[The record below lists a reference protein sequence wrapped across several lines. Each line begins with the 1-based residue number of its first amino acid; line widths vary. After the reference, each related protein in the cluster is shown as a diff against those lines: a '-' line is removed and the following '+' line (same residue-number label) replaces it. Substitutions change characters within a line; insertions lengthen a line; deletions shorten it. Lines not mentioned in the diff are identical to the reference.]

1 MSALAPY
8 RQFLLLGSLPG
19 WRATASGL
27 TEDATGAY
35 RLDALPGAARPLA
48 LPDMAAPRAPLAV
61 TAAAHRACEVPR
73 GRGIWVLDGAD
84 QWIELIDTTGAR
96 PRQVLPGIGGRGRNA
111 RHFRRAEDI
120 ALLEHG
126 ALAVADTGHGAGE
139 DFFPYPYAL
148 LAVWNSLGAPARLA
162 AGIHGLLWILDRAGA
177 RVFSFDRDGRQR
189 TMLAGLTAPQ
199 AVAADAHGKVA
210 VLDGNDVKLFGRA
223 DDASVSLGEVPAAA
237 SITFGPGGFV
247 YVGTLTGLIYSFAPD
262 ANGSWRAVGVG
273 VLGKAAAIN
282 RLIWQGGTT
291 LFALVQLSSAP
302 AAQLWQIDTK
312 AAFVP
317 RGMLSSD
324 ELNSGLT
331 GCVWHRIALDAD
343 LPSGTAIEVRTEAY
357 DTSGGSAAPDL
368 IPAPIVLAAG
378 NLDCLIQGGPGQY
391 LKLTLTLRGNGSATP
406 ALRGIRIWYPRA
418 SWLQFLP
425 AVYQEDDESASFLSR
440 FLSILQT
447 DFDGFDETID
457 NIAALF
463 DPLSVPDEWYAWL
476 AAWLALPIEPT
487 WTDAQR
493 RAVLK
498 DAYRNYQ
505 RRGTAAGLEQLI
517 ADYAGVAARL
527 VEHFRLRQLI
537 VLPDD
542 PDRAVTT
549 NAGRLWSRDFYR
561 RLQLG
566 VYSQVGMFKLV
577 GAPEPGI
584 EPVGWGARIQRLF
597 RCRAGHDGS
606 HPQEGRGRG
615 GARKAGAHDGDL
627 PSGLFA
633 HAARRAGHAGRRHPR
648 WRGRPG
654 RARIHLDAWLRRGPR
669 AVGTGARDAGDRRH
683 RSPAPRR
690 QHETRLKERSHEND
704 ARSGRRPIGPCH
716 DGRLDRRRRHR
727 LLRAVRYPGVL
738 PQPLLSRQAA
748 DRTRVRQ

>member
-1 MSALAPY
+1 MPNVDITVDADLRKLFNLPPCSDISIPGPKPLKVQLPTGGSISAFADISKGIPTDCSMTFSLLLQLAP
-8 RQFLLLGSLPG
+8 FLAATECLLKVLKLLKPLIDIIH
-19 WRATASGL
+19 GL
-27 TEDATGAY
+27 TKVPPSPPVKAVEEFVK
-35 RLDALPGAARPLA
+35 AAVDLA
-48 LPDMAAPRAPLAV
+48 PCLL
-61 TAAAHRACEVPR
+61 VPTPASIIPFVR
-73 GRGIWVLDGAD
+73 DL
-84 QWIELIDTTGAR
+84 
-96 PRQVLPGIGGRGRNA
+96 
-111 RHFRRAEDI
+111 
-120 ALLEHG
+120 
-126 ALAVADTGHGAGE
+126 
-139 DFFPYPYAL
+139 
-148 LAVWNSLGAPARLA
+148 PARLA

-447 DFDGFDETID
+447 DFDGFDETMGGD
-457 NIAALF
+457 
-463 DPLSVPDEWYAWL
+463 D
-476 AAWLALPIEPT
+476 
-487 WTDAQR
+487 QR
-493 RAVLK
+493 RA
-498 DAYRNYQ
+498 A
-505 RRGTAAGLEQLI
+505 
-517 ADYAGVAARL
+517 
-527 VEHFRLRQLI
+527 VE
-537 VLPDD
+537 P
-542 PDRAVTT
+542 
-549 NAGRLWSRDFYR
+549 
-561 RLQLG
+561 
-566 VYSQVGMFKLV
+566 
-577 GAPEPGI
+577 
-584 EPVGWGARIQRLF
+584 
-597 RCRAGHDGS
+597 
-606 HPQEGRGRG
+606 
-615 GARKAGAHDGDL
+615 
-627 PSGLFA
+627 
-633 HAARRAGHAGRRHPR
+633 
-648 WRGRPG
+648 
-654 RARIHLDAWLRRGPR
+654 
-669 AVGTGARDAGDRRH
+669 
-683 RSPAPRR
+683 
-690 QHETRLKERSHEND
+690 
-704 ARSGRRPIGPCH
+704 
-716 DGRLDRRRRHR
+716 
-727 LLRAVRYPGVL
+727 
-738 PQPLLSRQAA
+738 
-748 DRTRVRQ
+748 